1 MPPKKSA
8 TTTSVADESPPKKEA
23 KPTENKSSAEPKAS
37 THPPTLEMVTEALKA
52 LDTRKGT
59 SVPAIRSYILA
70 KYPTVDPARLKPLL
84 RNALTKGIDNGT
96 LARPVNSIATGAT
109 GRFKLA
115 VKKVIK
121 KNKEAKAEEN
131 TDPNVQEAPKSDK
144 TAPKKIK
151 PKAAKIKDA
160 DAKEEKAEPAVKKA
174 KEKNS
179 GGLVNETKEAKPKA
193 KKELAAPPKETA
205 SKVPPAK
212 KPKAG
217 KKEQSPAEAV
227 PEPKPKKERA
237 TKPKAA
243 VKEESADEG
252 KGDSGEELPAAPP
265 KNTNKRTKK
274 GKVAE

>member
-1 MPPKKSA
+1 MPPKKA
-8 TTTSVADESPPKKEA
+8 AGTTSVVDESATRKEE
-23 KPTENKSSAEPKAS
+23 KSTENKSSAEPKVS
-37 THPPTLEMVTEALKA
+37 THPPTLEMVTEALKE

-109 GRFKLA
+109 GRFKLV

-131 TDPNVQEAPKSDK
+131 ADPNVQEAPKTDK
-144 TAPKKIK
+144 VAPKKTK

-160 DAKEEKAEPAVKKA
+160 DSKEEKTEPAVKKA

-179 GGLVNETKEAKPKA
+179 GGLVKETKETKPKA
-193 KKELAAPPKETA
+193 KKEKALPKETA

-217 KKEQSPAEAV
+217 KKEQSPAEEAG
-227 PEPKPKKERA
+227 PKPKKERA

-252 KGDSGEELPAAPP
+252 KGDSGEEVPATLP
-265 KNTNKRTKK
+265 KNTNKRAKK

>member
-1 MPPKKSA
+1 
-8 TTTSVADESPPKKEA
+8 
-23 KPTENKSSAEPKAS
+23 
-37 THPPTLEMVTEALKA
+37 MVTEALKE

-109 GRFKLA
+109 GRFKWQLSA
-115 VKKVIK
+115 VVPNVAQQVGLRLVVKKVIK

-131 TDPNVQEAPKSDK
+131 ADPNVQEAPKTDK
-144 TAPKKIK
+144 VAPKKTK

-160 DAKEEKAEPAVKKA
+160 
-174 KEKNS
+174 
-179 GGLVNETKEAKPKA
+179 EA
-193 KKELAAPPKETA
+193 
-205 SKVPPAK
+205 
-212 KPKAG
+212 G
-217 KKEQSPAEAV
+217 
-227 PEPKPKKERA
+227 PKPKKERA

-252 KGDSGEELPAAPP
+252 KGDSGEEVPATLP
-265 KNTNKRTKK
+265 KNTNKRAKK

>member
-8 TTTSVADESPPKKEA
+8 ATTSVADESPPKKEA
-23 KPTENKSSAEPKAS
+23 KSTENKSSAEPKVSA
-37 THPPTLEMVTEALKA
+37 HPPTLEMVTEALKE

-96 LARPVNSIATGAT
+96 LARPINSIATGAT

-131 TDPNVQEAPKSDK
+131 ADPNVQEAPKSDK
-144 TAPKKIK
+144 TAPKKTK

-160 DAKEEKAEPAVKKA
+160 DTKEEKAEPAVKKA
-174 KEKNS
+174 KDKNS
-179 GGLVNETKEAKPKA
+179 GDLKETKEAKPKA
-193 KKELAAPPKETA
+193 KKEEKAPPKETA

-265 KNTNKRTKK
+265 KNTNKRAKK

>member
-1 MPPKKSA
+1 M
-8 TTTSVADESPPKKEA
+8 VNY
-23 KPTENKSSAEPKAS
+23 ENKSSAEPKAS

-160 DAKEEKAEPAVKKA
+160 DTKEEKAEPAVKKA

-179 GGLVNETKEAKPKA
+179 GGLKETKEAKPKA
-193 KKELAAPPKETA
+193 KKEKAAPPKETA

-265 KNTNKRTKK
+265 KNTNKRAKK
-274 GKVAE
+274 GKVVE

>member
-8 TTTSVADESPPKKEA
+8 ATTSVADESPPKNEA
-23 KPTENKSSAEPKAS
+23 KSTENKSSVEPKVSA
-37 THPPTLEMVTEALKA
+37 HPPTLEMVTEALKELA
-52 LDTRKGT
+52 TRKGT
-59 SVPAIRSYILA
+59 SVPAIRSYILT
-70 KYPTVDPARLKPLL
+70 KYPTVDPARLKPRL

-131 TDPNVQEAPKSDK
+131 ADPNVQEAPKSDK
-144 TAPKKIK
+144 TAPKKTK

-160 DAKEEKAEPAVKKA
+160 DAKDEKAEPTVKKA

-179 GGLVNETKEAKPKA
+179 GGLVKETKEAKPKA
-193 KKELAAPPKETA
+193 KKEKSPPKETA

-252 KGDSGEELPAAPP
+252 KGDSGEELPAEPP
-265 KNTNKRTKK
+265 KNTNKRAKK

>member
-8 TTTSVADESPPKKEA
+8 ATTSVADESPPKKEA
-23 KPTENKSSAEPKAS
+23 KSTENKSSAEPKVSA
-37 THPPTLEMVTEALKA
+37 HPPTLEMVTEALKE

-131 TDPNVQEAPKSDK
+131 ADPNVQEAPKSDK
-144 TAPKKIK
+144 TAPKKTK

-160 DAKEEKAEPAVKKA
+160 DTKEEKAEPAVKKA
-174 KEKNS
+174 KDKNS
-179 GGLVNETKEAKPKA
+179 GDLKETKEAKPKA
-193 KKELAAPPKETA
+193 KKEEKAPPKETA

-237 TKPKAA
+237 TKPA

-265 KNTNKRTKK
+265 KNTNKRAKK